1 MGGEIMAD
9 QKYMEKTVYTP
20 NLGGELYQVY
30 VSLGG
35 VEEILSGD
43 GSPEGVL
50 KAGVGAVYSDTTNG
64 SVYVKESGTGD
75 TGWAVVL
82 TNADKSSLGDITADD
97 ITADSLTTDYVTYT
111 PGSAPGT
118 PAEGMVYY
126 DSTSD
131 TVLYYTGSAWE
142 PIGATYDGHTE
153 LSDTAYTDL
162 VIAPSNF
169 KIPASSD
176 PTEITWLT
184 DLKAYSFATGEY
196 IHLDGIQLPH
206 GYVPD
211 TDLLFHVHFVPAA
224 DITDGE
230 VIRFT
235 LTYTVTSPFASFPA
249 TDTVTTDFTNNA
261 AARAEITA
269 AGDAATILSGTTI
282 QASANPHLITTSG
295 TITGTGLTLSSVLAG
310 KVEYTATGTT
320 YTGEAIVTSMDFHY
334 QVNRLG
340 SENEYTG

>member
-1 MGGEIMAD
+1 MAD
-9 QKYMEKTVYTP
+9 TKYMEKTTYSVSLGSDVY
-20 NLGGELYQVY
+20 NMY

-82 TNADKSSLGDITADD
+82 TNADKSSLGDITAGD
-97 ITADSLTTDYVTYT
+97 ITADSLTADYVTYT
-111 PGSAPGT
+111 PGSAPAT
-118 PAEGMVYY
+118 SAEGMMYY
-126 DSTSD
+126 NSTSD
-131 TVLYYTGSAWE
+131 TVLYYDGSSWL
-142 PIGATYDGHTE
+142 PVGATWDGHTE
-153 LSDTAYTDL
+153 LSDTAYTDI
-162 VIAPSNF
+162 VIAPSSF
-169 KIPASSD
+169 KVPASSD

-196 IHLDGIQLPH
+196 ILFDGMQLPH
-206 GYVPD
+206 GYVEG

-235 LTYTVTSPFASFPA
+235 LTYTVASPFMAYPA
-249 TDTVTTDFTNNA
+249 TATVTTDFTNNA
-261 AARAEITA
+261 ASRAEITA

-282 QASANPHLITTSG
+282 QASASPHLITTSG
-295 TITGTGLTLSSVLAG
+295 TIDGTDLNLSSVLAG
-310 KVEYTATGTT
+310 KLEYTATGTT
-320 YTGEAIVTSMDFHY
+320 YTGEAIVVSSDFHY